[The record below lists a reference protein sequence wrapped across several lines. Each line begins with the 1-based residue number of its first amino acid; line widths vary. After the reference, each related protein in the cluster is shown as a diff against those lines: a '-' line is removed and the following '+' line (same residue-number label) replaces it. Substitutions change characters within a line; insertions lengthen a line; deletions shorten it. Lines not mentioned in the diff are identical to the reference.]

1 MDDRAAAA
9 QADFTGYWAPLI
21 GVMQQLYSTHTV
33 ELARY
38 IVKHAVEYPYSIG
51 YLRRPFRTR
60 EVQPHRLQILRKIN
74 ALIYMELIEFSLPE
88 YLKGDYEKDYN
99 ISYRVDVAVPDVV
112 AYELNRSGS
121 GMEDLLKEAVYGDNQ
136 GAMLSRNMIKGT
148 FLSHNQAAV
157 QMMGELLLAARLQ
170 EGLRQSIMETMD
182 EGTIENNLHMLKVIL
197 ENDLVRYS
205 SVVRALGVWTGMG
218 LEAQNQR
225 VAKQLIEGAYQ
236 VLTDE
241 ALRAEWLTSE
251 NANHVYL
258 SLWGTA
264 VYEENELISK
274 VDVLMEQGQSYQ
286 KIVAQYVLSGSQNRE
301 VRLSSARKYLTEQE
315 PELLYWILTNYNY
328 EYNRMW
334 RGPKDK
340 GPRIEV
346 VASPQLED
354 KSERQRDFSL
364 LMGIFLNPDSRELTG
379 TSKVLDFLQVS
390 YTRDLPVQKMLYLI
404 SYDMDPAW
412 VNKLLA
418 LKDKLSTD
426 IRGELLNYFVQH
438 TEDTVQREF
447 IFASLSDKS
456 IKNRELALDLAQGLT
471 LAEDEL
477 LMAEGLLKL
486 KTGTLRQSVTRMLL
500 NQPDEAL
507 KDSVRRL
514 VQGKNALQRQ
524 AGLEIMTVLF
534 QDEERQVLFEAVRPL
549 AEGLDKPSDQ
559 ERELIGRLS
568 QKNEYTKVNGF
579 GLFDPQQT
587 EEWLTQGPVLDGFA
601 WDQVFKLSL
610 EQIKTFLKGLD
621 DMIHK
626 HRDVEYEVE
635 YYSGYKDTLLIGTN
649 LRPLQGY
656 LINDEE
662 SGKSALEQYPL
673 HEVWTE
679 YWEKSGWS
687 ARDLIELNFYT
698 SLDELDETLDN
709 YDGYDTLGI
718 DDQELSKQKLLS
730 GWRKAFAAEIYPL
743 EQTLAVVK
751 LVEKLKYRWQVEAL
765 VDAFRADHKSP
776 EGFRLAD
783 GAVNALMAGFPEEK
797 LAADWPF
804 LSVLADPWVDM
815 VQKLW
820 DGTEE
825 FKEMFRTC
833 YRFERISGDGERSS
847 IIGLKHYVQALT
859 DGIIGEDTLLKELLL
874 STDARNHMSWIS
886 SRRYDWI
893 EDSPQM
899 VALRA
904 RIIDRLLAI
913 ELGRGDLPT
922 EVTGMT
928 MGLQRI
934 EGLDYCIR
942 ILSGLNKDTFI
953 RGYVYG
959 YGNNITKKESF
970 SHLLKVC
977 YPREGDNAERL
988 KTLLQEYKLS
998 DQKLL
1003 EAAMYAPQWIEII
1016 AEYLGWEGLRSA
1028 AWYFHAHINESF
1040 SAEKET
1046 VVAHYSPITPQEFND
1061 GAFDVNWFQSAYKEL
1076 GQERFE
1082 LLYDCAKYISAGANH
1097 RRSQLFADAT
1107 LGKLNLEEMKQ
1118 SVEQKRGKDHLLSY
1132 SLIPLGADREQDIR
1146 VRYEFIQR
1154 FLAESKKF
1162 GAQRRASEGQAAQI
1176 ALGNLARNA
1185 GYADVTR
1192 LIWDM
1197 EARKLDDYAA
1207 YFEPY
1212 ELDEETFVSLSINEE
1227 GQSDYVVTSKGKAL
1241 KSVPARFKKHE
1252 WIEALKEA
1260 KCELTGQFRR
1270 ARAELERSME
1280 SGSGFTPAEIAG
1292 LSRNPVLAPLISK
1305 LVLMSGDEL
1314 GYYDADQGA
1323 LVSPAGESTALS
1335 GEAAL
1340 RIAHPLDLYR
1350 SGQWSLYQKD
1360 LFDRQLRQPFKQV
1373 FRELYLPNEDELAQG
1388 VLSRRYAGHQVQ
1400 PSKTVALLKG
1410 RQWTVSYEEGLQKVF
1425 YAENLIVRLY
1435 AMADWFSPAD
1445 TEAPTLETVQF
1456 FDRKTYKGVPL
1467 DQVPPVL
1474 FSEVMRD
1481 VDLVVSVAHVGGV
1494 DPEASLTTVEMR
1506 RVIVSESLR
1515 LLKIENVRLDGNY
1528 ARIEGT
1534 LGEYAVHL
1542 GSGQAYKQAAGAL
1555 SIIPVHSQHRGRLF
1569 LPFLD
1574 EDPRTA
1580 EVLSKV
1586 VLLADD
1592 TKIKDPQILA
1602 QLSR

>member
-1 MDDRAAAA
+1 
-9 QADFTGYWAPLI
+9 
-21 GVMQQLYSTHTV
+21 
-33 ELARY
+33 
-38 IVKHAVEYPYSIG
+38 
-51 YLRRPFRTR
+51 
-60 EVQPHRLQILRKIN
+60 
-74 ALIYMELIEFSLPE
+74 
-88 YLKGDYEKDYN
+88 
-99 ISYRVDVAVPDVV
+99 
-112 AYELNRSGS
+112 
-121 GMEDLLKEAVYGDNQ
+121 
-136 GAMLSRNMIKGT
+136 
-148 FLSHNQAAV
+148 
-157 QMMGELLLAARLQ
+157 
-170 EGLRQSIMETMD
+170 
-182 EGTIENNLHMLKVIL
+182 
-197 ENDLVRYS
+197 
-205 SVVRALGVWTGMG
+205 
-218 LEAQNQR
+218 
-225 VAKQLIEGAYQ
+225 
-236 VLTDE
+236 
-241 ALRAEWLTSE
+241 
-251 NANHVYL
+251 
-258 SLWGTA
+258 
-264 VYEENELISK
+264 
-274 VDVLMEQGQSYQ
+274 
-286 KIVAQYVLSGSQNRE
+286 
-301 VRLSSARKYLTEQE
+301 
-315 PELLYWILTNYNY
+315 
-328 EYNRMW
+328 
-334 RGPKDK
+334 
-340 GPRIEV
+340 
-346 VASPQLED
+346 
-354 KSERQRDFSL
+354 
-364 LMGIFLNPDSRELTG
+364 
-379 TSKVLDFLQVS
+379 
-390 YTRDLPVQKMLYLI
+390 
-404 SYDMDPAW
+404 
-412 VNKLLA
+412 
-418 LKDKLSTD
+418 
-426 IRGELLNYFVQH
+426 
-438 TEDTVQREF
+438 
-447 IFASLSDKS
+447 
-456 IKNRELALDLAQGLT
+456 
-471 LAEDEL
+471 
-477 LMAEGLLKL
+477 MAEGLLKL

-718 DDQELSKQKLLS
+718 DDQELNKQKLLS
-730 GWRKAFAAEIYPL
+730 GWRKEFAGEIYPL

-783 GAVNALMAGFPEEK
+783 GAVNALLAGFPEEK

-833 YRFERISGDGERSS
+833 YRFERISGEGERSS

-859 DGIIGEDTLLKELLL
+859 DGIIGEETLLKELLL

-904 RIIDRLLAI
+904 RIIDRLLAV

-1040 SAEKET
+1040 SAEKKRRWWR
-1046 VVAHYSPITPQEFND
+1046 IT
-1061 GAFDVNWFQSAYKEL
+1061 
-1076 GQERFE
+1076 
-1082 LLYDCAKYISAGANH
+1082 
-1097 RRSQLFADAT
+1097 RRS
-1107 LGKLNLEEMKQ
+1107 
-1118 SVEQKRGKDHLLSY
+1118 
-1132 SLIPLGADREQDIR
+1132 
-1146 VRYEFIQR
+1146 
-1154 FLAESKKF
+1154 
-1162 GAQRRASEGQAAQI
+1162 RR
-1176 ALGNLARNA
+1176 RNSTTA
-1185 GYADVTR
+1185 
-1192 LIWDM
+1192 
-1197 EARKLDDYAA
+1197 
-1207 YFEPY
+1207 P
-1212 ELDEETFVSLSINEE
+1212 
-1227 GQSDYVVTSKGKAL
+1227 
-1241 KSVPARFKKHE
+1241 
-1252 WIEALKEA
+1252 
-1260 KCELTGQFRR
+1260 
-1270 ARAELERSME
+1270 SM
-1280 SGSGFTPAEIAG
+1280 
-1292 LSRNPVLAPLISK
+1292 
-1305 LVLMSGDEL
+1305 
-1314 GYYDADQGA
+1314 
-1323 LVSPAGESTALS
+1323 
-1335 GEAAL
+1335 
-1340 RIAHPLDLYR
+1340 
-1350 SGQWSLYQKD
+1350 
-1360 LFDRQLRQPFKQV
+1360 
-1373 FRELYLPNEDELAQG
+1373 
-1388 VLSRRYAGHQVQ
+1388 
-1400 PSKTVALLKG
+1400 
-1410 RQWTVSYEEGLQKVF
+1410 
-1425 YAENLIVRLY
+1425 
-1435 AMADWFSPAD
+1435 
-1445 TEAPTLETVQF
+1445 
-1456 FDRKTYKGVPL
+1456 
-1467 DQVPPVL
+1467 
-1474 FSEVMRD
+1474 
-1481 VDLVVSVAHVGGV
+1481 
-1494 DPEASLTTVEMR
+1494 
-1506 RVIVSESLR
+1506 
-1515 LLKIENVRLDGNY
+1515 
-1528 ARIEGT
+1528 
-1534 LGEYAVHL
+1534 
-1542 GSGQAYKQAAGAL
+1542 
-1555 SIIPVHSQHRGRLF
+1555 
-1569 LPFLD
+1569 
-1574 EDPRTA
+1574 
-1580 EVLSKV
+1580 
-1586 VLLADD
+1586 
-1592 TKIKDPQILA
+1592 
-1602 QLSR
+1602 